1 MNGKYAPLYDWL
13 KGRGAAVQV
22 IALAFTEIDRLLGG
36 SLPRSARIRRG
47 WWANSATGR
56 SPQAAAWLQ
65 AGWRVVRVEREGG
78 WVRFER
84 AA

>member
-1 MNGKYAPLYDWL
+1 MTGKYAPLYDWL
-13 KGRGAAVQV
+13 KGRGQAVEM
-22 IALAFTEIDRLLGG
+22 IALAFDELDRMLGG
-36 SLPRSARIRRG
+36 ALPRSARMRRQ
-47 WWANSATGR
+47 WWANSASHR

-65 AGWRVVRVEREGG
+65 AGWRVARVEREGG